1 MKGIARGENS
11 WTKRGRGHRYGPYVP
26 TYLPSFLLSFLWV
39 SITEET
45 NFPFPALPPSLP
57 ISLSSRFPIHLSRA
71 IGREGRTKEE
81 QQTNNQVAKFV
92 QTSDR
97 QTDRQKKRG
106 ICGGRKERQLEEI
119 ICHRQ
124 RRAGGYAMGKE
135 KLRNAKLI
143 WLKDGTREGG
153 REGWM
158 GEKAGRERR
167 VRGGRR
173 ERELV

>member
-1 MKGIARGENS
+1 MVERGNMANEREVQMEGGGS
-11 WTKRGRGHRYGPYVP
+11 PHSFITR
-26 TYLPSFLLSFLWV
+26 YLPSFHLSQFLWV

-57 ISLSSRFPIHLSRA
+57 ISLSSRFPIHLSRT

-106 ICGGRKERQLEEI
+106 DLRWEEGETTGGDNLPQTAANTRWEKKSYARQ
-119 ICHRQ
+119 
-124 RRAGGYAMGKE
+124 
-135 KLRNAKLI
+135 N
-143 WLKDGTREGG
+143 
-153 REGWM
+153 
-158 GEKAGRERR
+158 
-167 VRGGRR
+167 
-173 ERELV
+173 